1 MPRLDPGRQ
10 RSMMPTVPLEI
21 HELFP
26 DEDYRFHLT
35 LRKGDLG
42 AFFSPAN
49 PAVLEERRRW
59 LNDDSETVLAQ
70 SEGCQPLV
78 REMEALASGWGKL
91 ANRGD
96 GNDSVTER
104 LSILGGALEPDFM
117 LLSKD
122 PGGIY
127 RLRAGVVCFPS
138 SWVLSEKIGRGLE
151 EIHGVVPG
159 LNASLAATIDRFLER
174 LKPGAPFERANW
186 GLAGTPE
193 LNMHPNLGRTRIA
206 LPLDLDRVWL
216 RIEDQILASLPSGGG
231 VLFGIRIR
239 ALPLQ
244 SILKDPTLR
253 SGFHRAL
260 ATMPEALA
268 AYKGISPIRAA
279 LLAT

>member
-1 MPRLDPGRQ
+1 
-10 RSMMPTVPLEI
+10 
-21 HELFP
+21 
-26 DEDYRFHLT
+26 
-35 LRKGDLG
+35 
-42 AFFSPAN
+42 
-49 PAVLEERRRW
+49 
-59 LNDDSETVLAQ
+59 
-70 SEGCQPLV
+70 
-78 REMEALASGWGKL
+78 
-91 ANRGD
+91 
-96 GNDSVTER
+96 
-104 LSILGGALEPDFM
+104 
-117 LLSKD
+117 
-122 PGGIY
+122 
-127 RLRAGVVCFPS
+127 
-138 SWVLSEKIGRGLE
+138 VLSEKIGRGLE

-159 LNASLAATIDRFLER
+159 LNASLAVTIDRFLER